1 MAEDIDDHNNNDIPM
16 EIMVDIL
23 VRLPIKSIFRF
34 KCVCKNWYVLIQS
47 HEFFKLH
54 LNRSLKNNSYNCSL
68 ILPITRKLM
77 VDGTQAVVSCL
88 YRAYLD
94 SNETRLDLSELTLPL
109 SFRPFLDKIS
119 RINHRRLNN
128 PRDEPMLYGRFD
140 VVGSCNG
147 LILITSGEQHI
158 AICNPSIEHEHA
170 FKILPCKK
178 YSNYVPYHSYYD
190 TEIFRK
196 SYFENNKNYSRWFM
210 YRAFGL
216 GYDSISRFYKIVY
229 LTSKRA
235 LVYSLANDRRSWR
248 FIDLPY
254 DVIKYDLAPSYG
266 IPESER
272 EKRVLMQVHGHGMST
287 NNHLHWNITEFD
299 SEVFDY
305 SRETILS
312 FDICEEKW
320 GEIPVLDELAI
331 KSYIIELG
339 VLNGCLCMLTSRG
352 ISYPNLD
359 LWIMKEYG
367 VKESWTKLFK
377 VPNGSGI
384 PLFYHKDRYEFLL
397 PGMQYGLGWFNPK
410 DNKIRK
416 VEFYG
421 CDFSGENYYS
431 NRVRMCLESFIS
443 PFSSMK

>member
-1 MAEDIDDHNNNDIPM
+1 MANDNQDNNIPM
-16 EIMVDIL
+16 EIIVDIL

-47 HEFFKLH
+47 HELFKLH

-77 VDGTQAVVSCL
+77 VHGTQAVVSCL

-94 SNETRLDLSELTLPL
+94 PNQTRLDLSELTLPL

-119 RINHRRLNN
+119 RINHRFLKN
-128 PRDEPMLYGRFD
+128 PHNEIMVYGKFE

-147 LILITSGEQHI
+147 LILITSGMQHI

-170 FKILPCKK
+170 SKILPCIK
-178 YSNYVPYHSYYD
+178 YSSYIPFYSHYLYD
-190 TEIFRK
+190 NERFNK
-196 SYFENNKNYSRWFM
+196 SYFEGNKYYSRWFS
-210 YRAFGL
+210 YRVFGF
-216 GYDSISRFYKIVY
+216 GYDSISRLYKIVY

-254 DVIKYDLAPSYG
+254 DVIKYDLAPSRG
-266 IPESER
+266 MPESEH
-272 EKRVLMQVHGHGMST
+272 EKLVLMRVYGHGVSI
-287 NNHLHWNITEFD
+287 NNHLHWNITKFD
-299 SEVFDY
+299 SEVFHY

-312 FDICEEKW
+312 FHICDEKW

-339 VLNGCLCMLTSRG
+339 VLNGCLCMSTSRG

-384 PLFYHKDRYEFLL
+384 PLFYHKERYEFLL
-397 PGMQYGLGWFNPK
+397 PGMQYGLGWFNPR
-410 DNKIRK
+410 NKKIKK

-421 CDFSGENYYS
+421 CDFNGENYYS
-431 NRVRMCLESFIS
+431 NRTRVCLESFVD
-443 PFSSMK
+443 PFFSMK